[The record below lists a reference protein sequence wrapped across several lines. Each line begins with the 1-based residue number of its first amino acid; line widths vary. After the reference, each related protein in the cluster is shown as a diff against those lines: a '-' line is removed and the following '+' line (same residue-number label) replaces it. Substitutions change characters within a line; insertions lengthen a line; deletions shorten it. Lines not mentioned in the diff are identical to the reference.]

1 VASEDFRQ
9 TATVVPSPPHPPGE
23 SPRPAEPLS
32 KEALRSVGLAAR
44 KAHVRTLDD
53 ASRTLLEQKLAANLT
68 GLCAAAKVVGGYAS
82 MGSEISPLLAMEEAR
97 AVGRIVAFPAFADP
111 AKPFRFLAGDPS
123 VPGPFGILQ
132 PKASAPAVEP
142 DLILVPL
149 IAIDSTGARLGR
161 GKGHYDRVLGR
172 LKRQGAR
179 LIGLGWPVQRVEHIP
194 SDPWDVHLDAFATPD
209 GIEWFDRSDETH

>member
-1 VASEDFRQ
+1 
-9 TATVVPSPPHPPGE
+9 
-23 SPRPAEPLS
+23 
-32 KEALRSVGLAAR
+32 
-44 KAHVRTLDD
+44 
-53 ASRTLLEQKLAANLT
+53 
-68 GLCAAAKVVGGYAS
+68 
-82 MGSEISPLLAMEEAR
+82 
-97 AVGRIVAFPAFADP
+97 
-111 AKPFRFLAGDPS
+111 
-123 VPGPFGILQ
+123 
-132 PKASAPAVEP
+132 VEP